1 MAGKLY
7 ASSSPHLRQG
17 DTTRKIMLDVI
28 IALLPACIASVII
41 FGYMSAVL
49 IAVSIVSC
57 VLCEYICRKVMKRNN
72 TINDLSAVV
81 TGILLA
87 LNYPVSLSPLIAI
100 GGSIVAIVIVKQ
112 MFGGIGQNFVN
123 PALTARIVLLTS
135 FSSKMSNWTEPF
147 AYLNNNTSVD
157 AISTATP
164 LADSTASTS
173 YFDLFFGL
181 HAGCLGETCVAAI
194 LLGGVYLVARKVI
207 SPLIPLTYIGTV
219 AILSLCFGLDPV
231 YQLLAGGLMLGA
243 IFMATDYT
251 TTPLSNLGKFVF
263 AVGCG
268 LLTILI
274 RKFGSLP
281 EGVSFSIVI
290 MNILVPYIEKLTR
303 LKPFGFVKQKKESA
317 SK

>member
-1 MAGKLY
+1 MVGKLY

-28 IALLPACIASVII
+28 IALLPACIASVVI

-49 IAVSIVSC
+49 IAVSVVSC
-57 VLCEYICRKVMKRNN
+57 VICEYICRRIMKRNN
-72 TINDLSAVV
+72 TIGDLSAVV

-100 GGSIVAIVIVKQ
+100 GGSVVAIVIVKQ

-147 AYLNNNTSVD
+147 AYLNKNAAD
-157 AISTATP
+157 AVSTATP
-164 LADSTASTS
+164 LADGEHLTS
-173 YFDLFFGL
+173 YFDLFFGI
-181 HAGCLGETCVAAI
+181 HGGCLGETCVLAI
-194 LLGGVYLVARKVI
+194 LLGGIYLVARRVI
-207 SPLIPLTYIGTV
+207 TPLIPLTYMGTV
-219 AILSLCFGLDPV
+219 AILSLCFGLDPI
-231 YQLLAGGLMLGA
+231 YQLLSGGLMLGA
-243 IFMATDYT
+243 VFMATDYT
-251 TTPLSNLGKFVF
+251 TTPLSNLGRFVF

-268 LLTILI
+268 LLTMLI
-274 RKFGSLP
+274 RQFGSLP

-290 MNILVPYIEKLTR
+290 MNILVPYIEKFTR
-303 LKPFGFVKQKKESA
+303 LKPKGFIKPKKESA

>member
-1 MAGKLY
+1 MVGKLY

-28 IALLPACIASVII
+28 IALIPACAASIII

-49 IAVSIVSC
+49 IAVSVVSC
-57 VLCEYICRKVMKRNN
+57 VLCEYICRKVMKRKN
-72 TINDLSAVV
+72 TIGDLSAVV

-87 LNYPVSLSPLIAI
+87 LNYPVSLSPLIAV
-100 GGSIVAIVIVKQ
+100 GGSVVAIVIVKQ

-147 AYLNNNTSVD
+147 AYLNKDTAD
-157 AISTATP
+157 AVSAATP
-164 LADSTASTS
+164 LADTAQSAS
-173 YFDLFFGL
+173 YLDLFLGL
-181 HAGCLGETCVAAI
+181 HGGCLGETCAAAI
-194 LLGGVYLVARKVI
+194 LLGGIYLVARKVI
-207 SPLIPLTYIGTV
+207 SPLIPLTYMGTA
-219 AILSLCFGLDPV
+219 AILSLCFGLDPI
-231 YQLLAGGLMLGA
+231 YQLLSGGLMLGA
-243 IFMATDYT
+243 VFMATDYT
-251 TTPLSNLGKFVF
+251 TTPLSNLGKFIF

-268 LLTILI
+268 ILTMLI
-274 RKFGSLP
+274 RQFGSLP

-303 LKPFGFVKQKKESA
+303 LKPFGFVRQKKESA

>member
-1 MAGKLY
+1 MVGKLY

-28 IALLPACIASVII
+28 IALLPACIASVVI

-49 IAVSIVSC
+49 IAVSVVSC
-57 VLCEYICRKVMKRNN
+57 VICEYICRKIMKRNN
-72 TINDLSAVV
+72 TIGDLSAVV

-100 GGSIVAIVIVKQ
+100 GGSVVAIVIVKQ

-147 AYLNNNTSVD
+147 AYLNKNAAD
-157 AISTATP
+157 AVSTATP
-164 LADSTASTS
+164 LADSEHLTS
-173 YFDLFFGL
+173 YFDLFFGI
-181 HAGCLGETCVAAI
+181 HGGCLGETCVLAI
-194 LLGGVYLVARKVI
+194 LLGGIYLVARRVI
-207 SPLIPLTYIGTV
+207 TPLIPLTYMGTV
-219 AILSLCFGLDPV
+219 AILSLCFGLDPI
-231 YQLLAGGLMLGA
+231 YQLLSGGLMLGA
-243 IFMATDYT
+243 VFIATDYT
-251 TTPLSNLGKFVF
+251 TTPLSNLGRFVF

-268 LLTILI
+268 LLTMLI
-274 RKFGSLP
+274 RQFGSLP

-290 MNILVPYIEKLTR
+290 MNILVPYIEKFTR
-303 LKPFGFVKQKKESA
+303 LKPKGFIKPKKESD